1 MTHRLALVSTYRFGN
16 EPRAIPDC
24 HLWEMAH
31 RILQRTIPG
40 EISRFRMLPRIS
52 TVSTTCQ
59 TAESGVPIRMGE
71 PAVFLYTPGDTDP
84 AEWEQPGCVAR
95 RYTRIFPEKY
105 ESFRC
110 HLDRIH
116 ERGKARDYY
125 WR

>member
-31 RILQRTIPG
+31 RILQKTNPG

-59 TAESGVPIRMGE
+59 TAESGSPFG
-71 PAVFLYTPGDTDP
+71 
-84 AEWEQPGCVAR
+84 WESQPYFFTLLV
-95 RYTRIFPEKY
+95 TRTRQNGN
-105 ESFRC
+105 S
-110 HLDRIH
+110 LVV
-116 ERGKARDYY
+116 
-125 WR
+125 